1 MATRIDAKMT
11 LDASGFKAGVEQ
23 AVQKLDE
30 LVNSTERGA
39 KQASGST
46 KILTDAVRD
55 AREATLG
62 NSRAAELAE
71 KALLRVGPAV
81 GVVAVAL
88 GAVTKAWMDGS
99 AESRKHTE
107 ALILSGNAAGVTAD
121 QLAGMARAL
130 DNGTRT
136 QAQAAA
142 AVDAMARN
150 VSTGAEA
157 LQRYAGAAVDWERVT
172 GQSVDKTAQ
181 QFRSLQDA
189 PLAAVMR
196 LNEGM
201 NFLTA
206 ATYDQIKSLEDQGRK
221 QEEAR
226 VAQDAY
232 AKAMADRTTQITA
245 NQGAMERGWNAV
257 KNAALG
263 AWDAM
268 LNVGRAQG
276 KTDRLA
282 QVRQELAQLEAE
294 QARAGFA
301 STGGGAALGNP
312 RIAAQADAQR
322 TARIEKLR
330 GEAGALEAVIKLDQE
345 EAEGK
350 AKQARQVAAL
360 NELRAKYGDRIKT
373 NAQRAAEAR
382 IEIENLG
389 KAARMSLPEIKA
401 LQDASDAKLLKG
413 DRAAGLRADTA
424 AAREL
429 AQELA
434 TLAKSAGL
442 NPDFYKEWEKL
453 NALHVK
459 GKLSVDERTAAQAKL
474 LAQQPVIRQ
483 AEEARRKETEALA
496 KAEST
501 ARDEALKRVQA
512 HEREVDQLAGG
523 NDKLRDEIATLGL
536 SAREQTRYAKAK
548 LDSAISIKEEQLA
561 RMQGQWL
568 YTREQAALE
577 EEIRLLRERSEL
589 LGQKADREL
598 DIEGAKAVE
607 KTEKA
612 TEQMGQALADNLMRG
627 GKSARQYLVDLFRTT
642 FLRPILAPVGVA
654 MAGLFG
660 GGAAMA
666 GQGGGSS
673 ALGMLGNANSLFSG
687 AGLVSN
693 WLGTGAG
700 AGMGTLAYGNAI
712 GALGGD
718 GLGAFMAANGGWGT
732 SGAGALGS
740 SFASALPW
748 VGGALVVANALGLFR
763 SLERKGGGLTG
774 TLGQAGGVHDVD
786 LMRRGG
792 TLFSG
797 PDWFTQDKGVSALDR
812 AIQQQ
817 FSASKDAIKG
827 FAETLGLSTEKI
839 DGFTTALG
847 TQTMGDHGQL
857 GIRLD
862 KDGKPLSDQEIQ
874 QAIAEAIKAGSNE
887 LAQQLIGTW
896 ATSIEQVTRT
906 VVGTTGGAGDGWD
919 VRRVT
924 EDRTTSTYT
933 PSEFARDGEQ
943 AIDTLTRLATS
954 LQGVNALFDTL
965 DLGLYQTSLA
975 GGDMASQMADAAGG
989 LDKLQASGAAYFQ
1002 AFYTGSE
1009 QYQTALRQ
1017 LRERFDEL
1025 GLVMP
1030 ANRAGLRDMVEGI
1043 DRNTEAGRTL
1053 TAQLLELAPQLAA
1066 VMPQLF
1072 QGGQS
1077 MTEALTQGLLGTYD
1091 GDSLGAYMA
1100 QTVSDGIYNAIAGQ
1114 FAGQITDIIVSGV
1127 IDPVIQAAITGSS
1140 ISAAV
1145 SAASIAEMVAQAN
1158 AVAAAAV
1165 EIFNDPA
1172 FRASLDQI
1180 GTAVASLRIPV
1191 QRGSGAVSGLAQATR
1206 DAGSAAESATR
1217 AVSDLAGS
1225 WRTLLGEV
1233 KGVFDVVHQAVREL
1247 RGDDANVALRAEQ
1260 GRAFIDDALSAMRAT
1275 GALPE
1280 ADRLREAIDAA
1291 RGGLR
1296 VEDFTSVAD
1305 YQRQQLL
1312 LAGQLGE
1319 MEGVAGK
1326 QMSYAEQQIS
1336 LLEKQN
1342 DTGKAQ
1348 LEVLRAQLRLAG
1360 GTVPEPAPSAPAA
1373 PLPWL
1378 MVRAP
1383 ALPQLPLATTN
1394 APGAT
1399 TDPAA
1404 TLVPLLNELIRAVR
1418 AGADSSDEMHRL
1430 LQRVTGNG
1438 RAMQTEST
1446 P

>member
-221 QEEAR
+221 QDAAR

-330 GEAGALEAVIKLDQE
+330 GEAGALEAVVLAERKDA
-345 EAEGK
+345 EAK
-350 AKQARQVAAL
+350 AANARQVAAL
-360 NELRAKYGDRIKT
+360 SELETKYGDRIKT
-373 NAQRAAEAR
+373 RAQRAAEAR
-382 IEIENLG
+382 TEIANLG
-389 KAARMSLPEIKA
+389 AAAGKTAAEIKA

-442 NPDFYKEWEKL
+442 NPDFYKEWDKL
-453 NALHVK
+453 AELHKK
-459 GKLSVDERTAAQAKL
+459 GKLSVDELTAAQGKL
-474 LAQQPVIRQ
+474 LAQQPAIRQ

-512 HEREVDQLAGG
+512 HEREVDQLAAG

-577 EEIRLLRERSEL
+577 AEIALLRERSEL

-627 GKSARQYLVDLFRTT
+627 GKSARQYLIDLMRTT
-642 FLRPILAPVGVA
+642 VLRPILAPVGVA

-660 GGAAMA
+660 GTGAALA
-666 GQGGGSS
+666 GQGGGGGVGNLAGS
-673 ALGMLGNANSLFSG
+673 ALNMAGGSIFGAGGLSG
-687 AGLVSN
+687 ALMG
-693 WLGTGAG
+693 GAG
-700 AGMGTLAYGNAI
+700 WLTGSTTFG
-712 GALGGD
+712 GALGAAGSLIGTGTAG
-718 GLGAFMAANGGWGT
+718 GLASGLAM
-732 SGAGALGS
+732 GAGALAPIALGVGLLGS
-740 SFASALPW
+740 
-748 VGGALVVANALGLFR
+748 ALGLFR

-792 TLFSG
+792 SLFSG

-817 FSASKDAIKG
+817 FDLSKGAIKG
-827 FAETLGLSTEKI
+827 FAETLGLASDKV
-839 DGFTTALG
+839 DGFTTTLG

-862 KDGKPLSDQEIQ
+862 KDGKPLSDQEVQ
-874 QAIAEAIKAGSNE
+874 AAIAEAIKAGSNE

-896 ATSIEQVTRT
+896 SESIEQVTRT
-906 VVGTTGGAGDGWD
+906 VVDTTGGAGDGWAT
-919 VRRVT
+919 RQVT
-924 EDRTTSTYT
+924 EDRTTRSYT

-943 AIDTLTRLATS
+943 AIDTLTRLGTS
-954 LQGVNALFDTL
+954 LQGVNSMFDTL
-965 DLGLYQTSLA
+965 GLGLYQTSLA
-975 GGDMASQMADAAGG
+975 GGKMASEMVDAAGG

-1009 QYQTALRQ
+1009 QHQTALRQ

-1030 ANRAGLRDMVEGI
+1030 ANRAGLRDMMEGI

-1077 MTEALTQGLLGTYD
+1077 MSDALTQGLLGTYD
-1091 GDSLGAYMA
+1091 GANLGAYMA
-1100 QTVSDGIYNAIAGQ
+1100 QTVTDGIYNAVAGQ

-1158 AVAAAAV
+1158 AVAAAAAQV
-1165 EIFNDPA
+1165 LNDPA

-1180 GTAVASLRIPV
+1180 GTAVASLRIPA
-1191 QRGSGAVSGLAQATR
+1191 QRSSGAVSGLAQATR

-1438 RAMQTEST
+1438 RAMQTETT